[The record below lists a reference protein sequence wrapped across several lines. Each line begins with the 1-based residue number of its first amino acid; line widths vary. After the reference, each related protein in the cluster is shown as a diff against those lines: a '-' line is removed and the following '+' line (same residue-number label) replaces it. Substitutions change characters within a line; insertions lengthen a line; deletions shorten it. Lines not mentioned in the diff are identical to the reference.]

1 MSEFP
6 TLTAMG
12 IQDVREIDRFTL
24 RHESAHD
31 ELKVYFKHDADSCR
45 PASLKFRFSHNDDGA
60 AIDRAVSELGRLLGE
75 TSSTADPKAAIIR
88 NLDQF
93 ELVMN
98 AKMAEIRQ
106 RLERIS
112 A

>member
-12 IQDVREIDRFTL
+12 IQDVHEIERFIV

-31 ELKVYFKHDADSCR
+31 ELKVYFRHDADSCQ
-45 PASLKFRFSHNDDGA
+45 PTSLKFRFSHHDGGA
-60 AIDRAVSELGRLLGE
+60 AIDKAVSELNRLLGE
-75 TSSTADPKAAIIR
+75 NPSAEDPKAAIIR

>member
-6 TLTAMG
+6 ILTAMG
-12 IQDVREIDRFTL
+12 IRHGHEIERFTV
-24 RHESAHD
+24 RNGAAHD
-31 ELKVYFKHDADSCR
+31 ELKVYFNQDADSCR
-45 PASLKFRFSHNDDGA
+45 PASLKFRFSHHDGGL
-60 AIDRAVSELGRLLGE
+60 AINKAVSELSRLLGE
-75 TSSTADPKAAIIR
+75 SPSAEGPKVAIIR
-88 NLDQF
+88 NLEQF

>member
-1 MSEFP
+1 MSVFP

-12 IQDVREIDRFTL
+12 IQDVHEIERFTV

-31 ELKVYFKHDADSCR
+31 ELKVYFKHDADSCQ
-45 PASLKFRFSHNDDGA
+45 PASLKFRFPHDD
-60 AIDRAVSELGRLLGE
+60 DRAAMHKAVGELNRLLDE
-75 TSSTADPKAAIIR
+75 NPSAADPKTAIIR
-88 NLDQF
+88 NLEQF

-106 RLERIS
+106 RLELIS